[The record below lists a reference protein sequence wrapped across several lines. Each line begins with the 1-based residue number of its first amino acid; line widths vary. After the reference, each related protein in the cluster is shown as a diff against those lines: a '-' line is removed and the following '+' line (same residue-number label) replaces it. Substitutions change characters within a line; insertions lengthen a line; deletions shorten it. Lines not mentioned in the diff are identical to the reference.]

1 MPTYTILIKD
11 KSTLSTKETQVK
23 ANSQE
28 EAKRIVEGRGQQVI
42 KINNITR

>member
-11 KSTLSTKETQVK
+11 KSTLSTKETQIQ

-28 EAKRIVEGRGQQVI
+28 EAKRIVEGRGQKVI
-42 KINNITR
+42 KISNISK